1 MLTGGEALRA
11 LLEHL
16 LCARCTIF
24 FNWGIVAL
32 QCCVSFLVYDK
43 VNQLYVYIY
52 SLPLGL
58 PSHPTPASH
67 PSRPPQS
74 TKLSPLCS
82 SCSFQCNPP
91 TNIFRGECQ
100 ASYVHFTGQEP
111 WSLRRG
117 VLPQSHR
124 WWMEEAGFEPRSVC
138 LQSPCSCLHASGRAG
153 VPLTAYSH
161 EGCWSSF
168 ILAQLRK
175 SLPCA

>member
-1 MLTGGEALRA
+1 MLTGREALRA

-67 PSRPPQS
+67 PSRPP
-74 TKLSPLCS
+74 
-82 SCSFQCNPP
+82 
-91 TNIFRGECQ
+91 
-100 ASYVHFTGQEP
+100 
-111 WSLRRG
+111 
-117 VLPQSHR
+117 
-124 WWMEEAGFEPRSVC
+124 
-138 LQSPCSCLHASGRAG
+138 
-153 VPLTAYSH
+153 
-161 EGCWSSF
+161 
-168 ILAQLRK
+168 
-175 SLPCA
+175 